1 MSSTSSFCQQAI
13 AYLKPAM
20 RDEEPALSLS
30 KADSPVLR
38 SISEDLL
45 VSYVVDAGDHLRFV
59 QHRHLE
65 QEGASTDEL
74 HDIAVSNLERL
85 AEEKLTVRE
94 YGPIYVALIGGNFEA
109 SLLVVH
115 AMWMHWYAHLVH
127 DTFMVAAPARDV
139 LAFCDASSADGVAEL
154 REVIRR
160 VQGGDHRL
168 PPDLYRRVGLEWHKF
183 A

>member
-1 MSSTSSFCQQAI
+1 MTSSFCNQAI

-20 RDEEPALSLS
+20 RDEKPALSLS

-45 VSYVVDAGDHLRFV
+45 VAYVVDAGDHLRFV

-65 QEGASTDEL
+65 QEGMSTDEL
-74 HDIAVSNLERL
+74 HNIAVTNLERL
-85 AEEKLTVRE
+85 AQEKLTVRE
-94 YGPIYVALIGGNFEA
+94 YGPIYVALLGGNFEA
-109 SLLVVH
+109 SLLLVN
-115 AMWMHWYAHLVH
+115 AMWTHWYGHLVQ

-139 LAFCDASSADGVAEL
+139 LAFCGASSTDGIAEL
-154 REVIRR
+154 REVVRR